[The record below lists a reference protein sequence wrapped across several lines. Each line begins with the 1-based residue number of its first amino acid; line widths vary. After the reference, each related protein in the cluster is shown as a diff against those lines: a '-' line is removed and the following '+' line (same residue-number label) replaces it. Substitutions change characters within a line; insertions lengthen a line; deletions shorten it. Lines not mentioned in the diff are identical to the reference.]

1 MGRSTS
7 RLRAAGA
14 LALLAALAACSGRHG
29 AGARPPGKGDRR
41 HFAFQV
47 LELRDAAL
55 NAHDL
60 EAAARAYAPDAEVI
74 DADTAAVVLR
84 GRDAIRG
91 AHARFLEACPRG
103 RVEVLDRSYAERGR
117 YVTDL
122 QRVHCDRP
130 PPVDGWVRYE
140 VEGGAIVRVLKHAS
154 PPFGG

>member
-1 MGRSTS
+1 VGRSTS

-14 LALLAALAACSGRHG
+14 LAALAALAACSGRHG
-29 AGARPPGKGDRR
+29 AASHPPGKGDPRYY
-41 HFAFQV
+41 AYQV

-60 EAAARAYAPDAEVI
+60 EAAARAYAADAEVI
-74 DADTAAVVLR
+74 DADTAKVVLR
-84 GRDAIRG
+84 GREAIRG
-91 AHARFLEACPRG
+91 AHARFLDTCPRG

-117 YVTDL
+117 YVTDVE
-122 QRVHCDRP
+122 RVHCDRP

-140 VEGGAIVRVLKHAS
+140 IAGGAIVRVLKHAS